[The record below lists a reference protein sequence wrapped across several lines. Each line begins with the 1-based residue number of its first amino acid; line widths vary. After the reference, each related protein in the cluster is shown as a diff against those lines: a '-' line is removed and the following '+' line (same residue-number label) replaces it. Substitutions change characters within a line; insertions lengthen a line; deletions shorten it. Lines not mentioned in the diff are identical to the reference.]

1 MSQFYPNIKR
11 TVCSVSRK
19 TCANDANTP
28 SGKRRFSS
36 KNFASVTLMAILATQ
51 VTNALATDSYRVRIS
66 TMGDLSGELYTPIA
80 ETAGFAGGMV
90 ISHADQTAITDK
102 NGDPMSYPVTPFP
115 AGPLGTV
122 GSTSPVRIDFKQQQT
137 NANFVVVYRQPT
149 TGGNNWLYTLNIGA
163 IRANRQFNA
172 SHSGPNSAFG
182 GAVPDIATS
191 TIPGL
196 GAGTSAA
203 VSAGIVSAINSGQTA
218 RAGEWQAAD
227 TELSAAWYARWF
239 SPVGP
244 MRVKAGV
251 TLVAPTG
258 GYEDAR
264 GVNAGYGDFY
274 TLRPA
279 ASLMYDVTGEVT
291 LAAKASLGL
300 NGKNDTTGYRT
311 GNFMAVEL
319 AATRKVGLNTFG
331 VNYINIGQYQDDT
344 AERASDIAEIARQDG
359 RRYKYQALGLF
370 ASIPVF
376 SNTTM
381 LNIVYS
387 QSLPGTVRNGVEMRG
402 MQFSLARAF

>member
-1 MSQFYPNIKR
+1 VSQFDPNIKR
-11 TVCSVSRK
+11 TVCSVTRK
-19 TCANDANTP
+19 TRANDANTP
-28 SGKRRFSS
+28 GGKRRFSS
-36 KNFASVTLMAILATQ
+36 KIFASVTLTAVLATQ
-51 VTNALATDSYRVRIS
+51 VTNALAADAFRVRI
-66 TMGDLSGELYTPIA
+66 TTQGDLSSELYTPIA
-80 ETAGFAGGMV
+80 ETAGFAGAVV
-90 ISHADQTAITDK
+90 IAHTDQTAITDK
-102 NGDPMSYPVTPFP
+102 NGDPMSYPVTPFAVP
-115 AGPLGTV
+115 GLGNV
-122 GSTSPVRIDFKQQQT
+122 GSTSPVIVDFKQQQT

-149 TGGNNWLYTLNIGA
+149 TEGNNWLYTLNIGA

-172 SHSGPNSAFG
+172 SHSGPFSSSVAG
-182 GAVPDIATS
+182 DI
-191 TIPGL
+191 
-196 GAGTSAA
+196 GTSAA
-203 VSAGIVSAINSGQTA
+203 LSAGIVSATNLGQTA
-218 RAGEWQAAD
+218 RTGEWQAAD
-227 TELSAAWYARWF
+227 AEISAAWYGRWF
-239 SPVGP
+239 SPLGP

-264 GVNAGYGDFY
+264 GFNAGYGDFY

-291 LAAKASLGL
+291 LGAKASLGL
-300 NGKNDTTGYRT
+300 NEKNDTTGYRN
-311 GNFMAVEL
+311 GNFMGVEL
-319 AATRKVGLNTFG
+319 VAARKVGLNTFG

-344 AERASDIAEIARQDG
+344 AELASSTAEIARQDG
-359 RRYKYQALGLF
+359 RRYKYQGLGLF

>member
-115 AGPLGTV
+115 VPGLGDV

-149 TGGNNWLYTLNIGA
+149 TEGNNWLYSLNIGA

-172 SHSGPNSAFG
+172 SHSGPFSSSVVG
-182 GAVPDIATS
+182 PI
-191 TIPGL
+191 
-196 GAGTSAA
+196 GTSGAL
-203 VSAGIVSAINSGQTA
+203 SAGVVSAISSGQTA

-227 TELSAAWYARWF
+227 TELSAAWYGRWF

-264 GVNAGYGDFY
+264 GFNAGYGDFY

-291 LAAKASLGL
+291 LGAKASLGL
-300 NGKNDTTGYRT
+300 NEKNDTTGYRN
-311 GNFMAVEL
+311 GNFMGVEL
-319 AATRKVGLNTFG
+319 VAARKVGLNTFG

-344 AERASDIAEIARQDG
+344 AELASSTAEIARQDG
-359 RRYKYQALGLF
+359 RRYKYQGLGLF

>member
-90 ISHADQTAITDK
+90 ISHTDQTAITDK

-191 TIPGL
+191 AIPG

-258 GYEDAR
+258 GYEDAL

-279 ASLMYDVTGEVT
+279 AALMYDVTGEVT

>member
-11 TVCSVSRK
+11 TVCSVTRK
-19 TCANDANTP
+19 TRANDANTP
-28 SGKRRFSS
+28 GGKRRFSS

-80 ETAGFAGGMV
+80 ETAGFAGAVV
-90 ISHADQTAITDK
+90 IAHTDQTAITDK
-102 NGDPMSYPVTPFP
+102 NGDPMSYPVTPFAVP
-115 AGPLGTV
+115 GLGNV
-122 GSTSPVRIDFKQQQT
+122 GSTSPVIVDFKQQQT

-149 TGGNNWLYTLNIGA
+149 TEGNNWLYTLNIGA

-172 SHSGPNSAFG
+172 SHSGPFSSSFFG
-182 GAVPDIATS
+182 PI
-191 TIPGL
+191 
-196 GAGTSAA
+196 GTSAA

-227 TELSAAWYARWF
+227 AELSAAWYGRWF

-264 GVNAGYGDFY
+264 GFNAGYGDFY

-300 NGKNDTTGYRT
+300 NEKNDTTGYRT

-402 MQFSLARAF
+402 MQFSLSRAF

>member
-90 ISHADQTAITDK
+90 ISHTDQTAITDK
-102 NGDPMSYPVTPFP
+102 NGDPMSYPVTPFT
-115 AGPLGTV
+115 AAALGTV

-149 TGGNNWLYTLNIGA
+149 TEGNNWLYTLNIGA

-172 SHSGPNSAFG
+172 SHSGTFTSSAYG
-182 GAVPDIATS
+182 GANIGPSDA
-191 TIPGL
+191 L
-196 GAGTSAA
+196 
-203 VSAGIVSAINSGQTA
+203 SAGVVSTTNSGQTA

-227 TELSAAWYARWF
+227 TELSAAWYGRWF

-258 GYEDAR
+258 GYEDAL

-291 LAAKASLGL
+291 LGAKASLGL
-300 NGKNDTTGYRT
+300 NEKNDTTGYRN
-311 GNFMAVEL
+311 GNFMGVEL
-319 AATRKVGLNTFG
+319 VAARKVGLNTFG

-344 AERASDIAEIARQDG
+344 AELASSTAEIARQDG
-359 RRYKYQALGLF
+359 RRYKYQGLGLF

>member
-90 ISHADQTAITDK
+90 ISHTDQTAITDK

-115 AGPLGTV
+115 VPGLGDV

-149 TGGNNWLYTLNIGA
+149 TEGNNWLYTLNIGA

-172 SHSGPNSAFG
+172 SHSGTFSSSAYG
-182 GAVPDIATS
+182 GANI
-191 TIPGL
+191 
-196 GAGTSAA
+196 GTSDAL
-203 VSAGIVSAINSGQTA
+203 SAGIVSAISSGQTA

-258 GYEDAR
+258 GYEDAL

-279 ASLMYDVTGEVT
+279 AALMYDVTGEVT

>member
-90 ISHADQTAITDK
+90 ISHTDQTAITDK
-102 NGDPMSYPVTPFP
+102 NGDPMSYPVTPFT
-115 AGPLGTV
+115 AGALGTV

-149 TGGNNWLYTLNIGA
+149 TEGNNWLYTLNIGA

-172 SHSGPNSAFG
+172 SHSGTFTSSAYG
-182 GAVPDIATS
+182 GVNIGPSDV
-191 TIPGL
+191 L
-196 GAGTSAA
+196 
-203 VSAGIVSAINSGQTA
+203 SAIIGSNVNSGQTA

-258 GYEDAR
+258 GYEDAL

>member
-1 MSQFYPNIKR
+1 MSQFFPNIKR

-90 ISHADQTAITDK
+90 ISHTDQTAITDK
-102 NGDPMSYPVTPFP
+102 NGNPMSYPVTPFP
-115 AGPLGTV
+115 VPGLGDV

-149 TGGNNWLYTLNIGA
+149 TEGNNWLYTLNIGA

-172 SHSGPNSAFG
+172 SHSGTFSSSAYG
-182 GAVPDIATS
+182 GANIGPS
-191 TIPGL
+191 
-196 GAGTSAA
+196 GAL
-203 VSAGIVSAINSGQTA
+203 SAGVVSAISSGQTA

-258 GYEDAR
+258 GYEDAL

-279 ASLMYDVTGEVT
+279 AALMYDVTGEVT

>member
-90 ISHADQTAITDK
+90 ISHTDQTAITDK

-149 TGGNNWLYTLNIGA
+149 TEGNNWLYTLNIGA

-191 TIPGL
+191 AIPG

-203 VSAGIVSAINSGQTA
+203 VSAGIVSNISSGQTA

-258 GYEDAR
+258 GYEDAL

>member
-90 ISHADQTAITDK
+90 ISHTDQTAITDK

-115 AGPLGTV
+115 VPGLGDV

-149 TGGNNWLYTLNIGA
+149 TEGNNWLYSLNIGA
-163 IRANRQFNA
+163 IRAPRQFNA
-172 SHSGPNSAFG
+172 SHSGTFSSSALG
-182 GAVPDIATS
+182 GANIGPSDA
-191 TIPGL
+191 L
-196 GAGTSAA
+196 
-203 VSAGIVSAINSGQTA
+203 SAIIGSNVNSGQTA

-258 GYEDAR
+258 GYEDAL

-279 ASLMYDVTGEVT
+279 AALMYDVTGEVT

>member
-90 ISHADQTAITDK
+90 ISHTDQTAITDK

-149 TGGNNWLYTLNIGA
+149 TEGNNWLYSLNIGA

-191 TIPGL
+191 PLIPG
-196 GAGTSAA
+196 GAGI
-203 VSAGIVSAINSGQTA
+203 SAGISAKIVSDTNSGQTA

-258 GYEDAR
+258 GYEDAL

-279 ASLMYDVTGEVT
+279 AALMYDVTGEVT

>member
-90 ISHADQTAITDK
+90 ISHTDQTAITDK

-149 TGGNNWLYTLNIGA
+149 TEGNNWLYTLNIGA

-191 TIPGL
+191 AIPG

-258 GYEDAR
+258 GYEDAL

>member
-1 MSQFYPNIKR
+1 
-11 TVCSVSRK
+11 
-19 TCANDANTP
+19 
-28 SGKRRFSS
+28 
-36 KNFASVTLMAILATQ
+36 
-51 VTNALATDSYRVRIS
+51 
-66 TMGDLSGELYTPIA
+66 MGDLSGELYSPIA

-102 NGDPMSYPVTPFP
+102 NGDPMSYPVTPFT
-115 AGPLGTV
+115 AGALGTV
-122 GSTSPVRIDFKQQQT
+122 GTTSPVRIDFKQQQT

-149 TGGNNWLYTLNIGA
+149 TEGNNWLYTLNIGA

-172 SHSGPNSAFG
+172 SHSGTFTSSAFG
-182 GAVPDIATS
+182 GVNIGPSDGLSAIIGS
-191 TIPGL
+191 T
-196 GAGTSAA
+196 
-203 VSAGIVSAINSGQTA
+203 INSGQTA

-258 GYEDAR
+258 GYEDAL

>member
-90 ISHADQTAITDK
+90 ISHTDQTAITDK

-149 TGGNNWLYTLNIGA
+149 TEGNNWLYTLNIGA

-172 SHSGPNSAFG
+172 SHSGPFSSSFFG
-182 GAVPDIATS
+182 PI
-191 TIPGL
+191 
-196 GAGTSAA
+196 GTSGAL
-203 VSAGIVSAINSGQTA
+203 SAGVVSAISSGQTA

-258 GYEDAR
+258 GYEDAL

-279 ASLMYDVTGEVT
+279 AALMYDVTGEVT

>member
-90 ISHADQTAITDK
+90 ISHTDQTAITDK

-115 AGPLGTV
+115 VAGLGDV

-149 TGGNNWLYTLNIGA
+149 TEGNNWLYSLNIGA

-191 TIPGL
+191 AIPGL

-203 VSAGIVSAINSGQTA
+203 VSAGIVSNISSGQTA

-258 GYEDAR
+258 GYEDAL

-279 ASLMYDVTGEVT
+279 AALMYDVTGEVT

-381 LNIVYS
+381 LNIGYS

>member
-1 MSQFYPNIKR
+1 
-11 TVCSVSRK
+11 
-19 TCANDANTP
+19 
-28 SGKRRFSS
+28 
-36 KNFASVTLMAILATQ
+36 
-51 VTNALATDSYRVRIS
+51 
-66 TMGDLSGELYTPIA
+66 MGDLSGELYTPIA

-90 ISHADQTAITDK
+90 ISHTDQTAITDK

-115 AGPLGTV
+115 VPGLGNV

-149 TGGNNWLYTLNIGA
+149 TEGNNWLYSLNIGA

-172 SHSGPNSAFG
+172 SHSGPNLTSG
-182 GAVPDIATS
+182 GTGTDISSLENLGLVPV
-191 TIPGL
+191 
-196 GAGTSAA
+196 GTSASI
-203 VSAGIVSAINSGQTA
+203 SAGIVSAANSGQTA

-227 TELSAAWYARWF
+227 TELSAAWYGRWF

-258 GYEDAR
+258 GYEDAL

-402 MQFSLARAF
+402 MQFSLSRAF

>member
-90 ISHADQTAITDK
+90 ISHTDQTAITDK

-115 AGPLGTV
+115 VPGLGDV

-149 TGGNNWLYTLNIGA
+149 TEGNNWLYTLNIGA

-172 SHSGPNSAFG
+172 SHSGPFSSSFFG
-182 GAVPDIATS
+182 PI
-191 TIPGL
+191 
-196 GAGTSAA
+196 GTSGAL
-203 VSAGIVSAINSGQTA
+203 SAGVVSAINSGQTA

-227 TELSAAWYARWF
+227 TELSAAWYGRWF

>member
-1 MSQFYPNIKR
+1 MSQFFPNIKR

-90 ISHADQTAITDK
+90 ISHTDQTAITDK

-115 AGPLGTV
+115 VPGLGDV

-149 TGGNNWLYTLNIGA
+149 TEGNNWLYTLNIGA

-172 SHSGPNSAFG
+172 SHSGTFSSSAYG
-182 GAVPDIATS
+182 GANIGPS
-191 TIPGL
+191 
-196 GAGTSAA
+196 GAL
-203 VSAGIVSAINSGQTA
+203 SAGVVSAISSGQTA

-258 GYEDAR
+258 GYEDAL

-279 ASLMYDVTGEVT
+279 AALMYDVTGEVT

>member
-1 MSQFYPNIKR
+1 
-11 TVCSVSRK
+11 
-19 TCANDANTP
+19 
-28 SGKRRFSS
+28 
-36 KNFASVTLMAILATQ
+36 MAILATQ

-227 TELSAAWYARWF
+227 TELSAAWYGRWF